1 MSKGNGMSS
10 RSSSSHK
17 AERQDVRNN
26 EAASPGDDED
36 AIQGEGDYRAGR
48 NFNASE
54 RQFVASG
61 KVAAAAKAAAPKS
74 DVEQKAMLAAE
85 RAGKGRAK

>member
-10 RSSSSHK
+10 KPSGSHK
-17 AERQDVRNN
+17 AERQDIRDS

-36 AIQGEGDYRAGR
+36 VIQGEGDYRAGR

-61 KVAAAAKAAAPKS
+61 KVPEAAKAAAPKS
-74 DVEQKAMLAAE
+74 DAEQKAMHAAE
-85 RAGKGRAK
+85 RAGKGRAR